1 MASEHDTNADKL
13 FDFPGRMRSEVWKH
27 FGFRKVRVGP
37 VSKDSLD
44 MENVVCKLCMKSYKY
59 KGACGGFVDILFV
72 RPIFGPCAVLSC
84 RWPMFE
90 SHFEDVLIYI

>member
-44 MENVVCKLCMKSYKY
+44 M
-59 KGACGGFVDILFV
+59 
-72 RPIFGPCAVLSC
+72 
-84 RWPMFE
+84 
-90 SHFEDVLIYI
+90 